1 MPNFAKI
8 KSEYT
13 QKIDVSENSQNIMHN
28 LYNTDF

>member
-8 KSEYT
+8 KSECT
-13 QKIDVSENSQNIMHN
+13 QKIDVSENYQNIMHN